1 MGVRSAVDLLKQL
14 PLFAGVNDAHLQTL
28 VFSSDELI
36 VPAGRTVFE
45 AGDPSTNA
53 LIIKQGE
60 GVVIDP
66 QTGGVLALA
75 GPGSMFGEQSLIAGL
90 PRQVT
95 LNAKTEIEAVVI
107 EQSVFLRLCSE
118 FPEIGMQ
125 VLDVLNRQLETCSN
139 ELSEVQTRFEN
150 SPFDELLREEE
161 E

>member
-1 MGVRSAVDLLKQL
+1 M
-14 PLFAGVNDAHLQTL
+14 
-28 VFSSDELI
+28 
-36 VPAGRTVFE
+36 
-45 AGDPSTNA
+45 
-53 LIIKQGE
+53 
-60 GVVIDP
+60 
-66 QTGGVLALA
+66 
-75 GPGSMFGEQSLIAGL
+75 
-90 PRQVT
+90 T